1 MGFLDFLKKVRPVE
15 EHRIAEVYFLCE
27 QDGVPERDLKRVLI
41 GVFRRYPDIKRAYLV
56 RVQYGRGDAMD
67 VALCLE
73 ANVASKTPV
82 AEVSRKFAAL
92 FGKDQH
98 LDILYLSP
106 PQSKDITRVANP
118 FYVGTHEPAQS
129 ENKNG
134 HS

>member
-1 MGFLDFLKKVRPVE
+1 MGFLDFLKKMRPVE

-27 QDGVPERDLKRVLI
+27 QDGVSERDLKRALMD
-41 GVFRRYPDIKRAYLV
+41 VFCRYPDIKRAYLV
-56 RVQYGRGDAMD
+56 RVQYRPTNAMD

-73 ANVASKTPV
+73 ANVASKTVV
-82 AEVSRKFAAL
+82 AEVSRKFAVL

-106 PQSKDITRVANP
+106 PQIKEITRVANP
-118 FYVGTHEPAQS
+118 FYVGADEPALR
-129 ENKNG
+129 ENKNR